1 MDIKEIKEKLD
12 RARADRDKQQEKVDK
27 LNETMNQLR
36 EKITKENA
44 KLGQLNDKVDKQ
56 EFYILKQ
63 RLLQYGITGDAGI
76 DDLLTIYE
84 QYGNSR
90 EDEPTDADMHTT
102 E

>member
-44 KLGQLNDKVDKQ
+44 KLGQLNDK

-63 RLLQYGITGDAGI
+63 RLLQYGITGEAGI
-76 DDLLTIYE
+76 EDLLTIYE
-84 QYGNSR
+84 QYGNFK
-90 EDEPTDADMHTT
+90 EDEPTDADMHTN